1 MFKKALVLVL
11 SLLMAFTFAAC
22 GTGNN
27 NTTPPTS
34 TKPADVNLGVVMD
47 ITGALSGIGTSL
59 VNSIKLATDQANAA
73 GGINGAHINLFIE
86 DGKTD
91 PAAGFE
97 AIKKLA
103 TVNGCK
109 VIIGPMI
116 SGAVLSSGQWA
127 LDNKVMLISPSA
139 TSPDIAQQAWRQF
152 FARTATTD
160 SIQGKAMAQIIT
172 DAGYKK
178 VAFMVQ
184 NNQYGVGIANA
195 VTTALAGKAT
205 IVSTIKY
212 DPAKLDYLSELQQ
225 IKAAAP
231 DVIVHA
237 GYEDDAVIVFKQ
249 AAQLGLGNPIHWIT
263 SEGVKADK
271 TIADA
276 QAAAFMAANV
286 VGTNPVSAPGNALY
300 TAFAAAYKAKYNVDP
315 GTYNDTVYDATNI
328 AFAAMKSAGT
338 TDSTKIAAAVL
349 TVGKNYAGVSGSITF
364 DQYGDR
370 ATGTFEEWGVVASG
384 TGYKYT
390 QIKIIN
396 S

>member
-1 MFKKALVLVL
+1 VFKKAAIFLLTLV
-11 SLLMAFTFAAC
+11 MAFTFAAC
-22 GTGNN
+22 GSGTN
-27 NTTPPTS
+27 NTSAPPTT

-59 VNSIKLATDQANAA
+59 VNSIKLAVDQTNAA
-73 GGINGAHINLFIE
+73 GGINGAQIKLFIE

-116 SGAVLSSGQWA
+116 SGAVMSSGQWA
-127 LDNKVMLISPSA
+127 ADNKVMLISPSA

-160 SIQGKAMAQIIT
+160 AIQGKAMAQIIT

-184 NNQYGVGIANA
+184 NNQYGVGVANA

-237 GYEDDAVIVFKQ
+237 GYEDDAVIVF
-249 AAQLGLGNPIHWIT
+249 
-263 SEGVKADK
+263 
-271 TIADA
+271 
-276 QAAAFMAANV
+276 
-286 VGTNPVSAPGNALY
+286 
-300 TAFAAAYKAKYNVDP
+300 
-315 GTYNDTVYDATNI
+315 
-328 AFAAMKSAGT
+328 
-338 TDSTKIAAAVL
+338 
-349 TVGKNYAGVSGSITF
+349 
-364 DQYGDR
+364 
-370 ATGTFEEWGVVASG
+370 
-384 TGYKYT
+384 
-390 QIKIIN
+390 
-396 S
+396 

>member
-1 MFKKALVLVL
+1 VFKKAVILLLTLV
-11 SLLMAFTFAAC
+11 MAFTFAAC
-22 GTGNN
+22 KGS
-27 NTTPPTS
+27 TTSTTVPT

-47 ITGALSGIGTSL
+47 ITGALSGIGSSL
-59 VNSIKLATDQANAA
+59 VNSIKLAVDQANAA
-73 GGINGAHINLFIE
+73 GGINGAQIKLFIE

-127 LDNKVMLISPSA
+127 ADNKVLLISPSA
-139 TSPDIAQQAWRQF
+139 TSPQIAQQSWRQF
-152 FARTATTD
+152 FARTAATD
-160 SIQGKAMAQIIT
+160 AIQGKAMAQIIS

-184 NNQYGVGIANA
+184 NNQYGVGIADA
-195 VTTALAGKAT
+195 VTAAIAGKAT
-205 IVSTIKY
+205 VVSTIKY
-212 DPAKLDYLSELQQ
+212 DPTKLDYLSELQQ

-249 AAQLGLGNPIHWIT
+249 AAQLGLGKPIQWIT
-263 SEGVKADK
+263 SEGVKAPK
-271 TIADA
+271 TISDA
-276 QAAAFMAANV
+276 QAAAFMVQNV
-286 VGTNPVSAPGNALY
+286 VGTNPVSQPNNALF
-300 TAFAAAYKAKYNVDP
+300 TAFVAAYKAKFNVDP

-328 AFAAMKSAGT
+328 AIAAMKSAGT

-349 TVGKNYAGVSGSITF
+349 TVGKNYAGVSGTVTF

-370 ATGTFEEWGVVASG
+370 TSATFEEWGVVQ
-384 TGYKYT
+384 TGSTYDFK

>member
-1 MFKKALVLVL
+1 MFKKAIILLLTLV
-11 SLLMAFTFAAC
+11 MAFTFAAC
-22 GTGNN
+22 KSDTGS
-27 NTTPPTS
+27 TTVPTT

-47 ITGALSGIGTSL
+47 ITGALSGIGSSL
-59 VNSIKLATDQANAA
+59 VKSIQLAVDQTNAA
-73 GGINGAHINLFIE
+73 GGINGAQIKLFIE

-103 TVNGCK
+103 TVNSCK

-127 LDNKVMLISPSA
+127 SDNKVLLISPSA
-139 TSPDIAQQAWRQF
+139 TSPEIAQQAWRPYF
-152 FARTATTD
+152 IRTAPSD
-160 SIQGKAMAQIIT
+160 AQQGAAMAKIIT

-195 VTTALAGKAT
+195 VTAAIAGKAT
-205 IVSTIKY
+205 VVSTIKY
-212 DPAKLDYLSELQQ
+212 DPTKLDYLSELNQ
-225 IKAAAP
+225 IKSTAP

-237 GYEDDAVIVFKQ
+237 GYEDDAIIVFKQ
-249 AAQLGLGNPIHWIT
+249 AAQLGLGKPIQWIT

-276 QAAAFMAANV
+276 QAAAFMANSV
-286 VGTNPVSAPGNALY
+286 VGTNPVSTPNNPLY

-315 GTYNDTVYDATNI
+315 GTYNDTVYDATNLAI
-328 AFAAMKSAGT
+328 AAMKTAGG
-338 TDSTKIAAAVL
+338 TDASKIGPAVL
-349 TVGKNYAGVSGSITF
+349 TAGKNYAGVSGTITF

-370 ATGTFEEWGVVASG
+370 TTATFEEWGVVLSG
-384 TGYKYT
+384 TTYKYT
-390 QIKIIN
+390 QIKLIN